1 MPGFCHVITM
11 LDLPGS
17 VGRNSSFSVEKLSN
31 ECQTV
36 NWPITA
42 TGGTNT
48 DVTLGTKPEKEQ

>member
-1 MPGFCHVITM
+1 M

-48 DVTLGTKPEKEQ
+48 DVTLGSKPEKEQ